1 MPSKYT
7 HLILKNFLKKT
18 ENYFKNPILWIL
30 NYIKLREKNFTAN
43 FVYEGY
49 LAIKLPKISFW
60 KVFSWEGNIINKNS
74 KFIDRPHA
82 EVLLRKIVYE
92 MYKNDYINSNES
104 IIDIGSWIGD
114 NSMVWATWLNDD
126 AVVFAV
132 DPSSKN
138 LSYCKMVAEINNIKN
153 IKLIEAVCAEIAGKK
168 LDFDG
173 SLDHAKFNEA
183 NSDKC
188 LISKTLDQLILN
200 EKETVIGLLH
210 VDVEG
215 FELQVLKGAQK
226 IIIKDSPAI
235 LFEQH
240 ISQDDVN
247 AIFKFLKGYNYRIF
261 MINEVLPGCQ
271 LDCRNFLAIHSSK
284 KIPILDGIKIDK
296 NVLDFYK
303 ASEGPLLIE
312 V

>member
-1 MPSKYT
+1 M
-7 HLILKNFLKKT
+7 
-18 ENYFKNPILWIL
+18 
-30 NYIKLREKNFTAN
+30 
-43 FVYEGY
+43 
-49 LAIKLPKISFW
+49 
-60 KVFSWEGNIINKNS
+60 
-74 KFIDRPHA
+74 
-82 EVLLRKIVYE
+82 
-92 MYKNDYINSNES
+92 
-104 IIDIGSWIGD
+104 
-114 NSMVWATWLNDD
+114 
-126 AVVFAV
+126 
-132 DPSSKN
+132 
-138 LSYCKMVAEINNIKN
+138 
-153 IKLIEAVCAEIAGKK
+153 IEAVCAETTRKK
-168 LDFDG
+168 LGFDG
-173 SLDHAKFNEA
+173 SLDHAKFNET
-183 NSDKC
+183 NSNKC

-284 KIPILDGIKIDK
+284 KLPILDGIKIDK